1 MNLTP
6 NPERVPGRM
15 LTFDRNP
22 RTDARHTTARTGP
35 TGAAHGLASS
45 PRFPTP
51 PHPNTFMLALS
62 CASPHARV
70 GAFSPAR
77 LCVCTLRAWRP
88 NVGNASRSG
97 VGALCFGCVADRNH
111 CSSLSVA
118 RSRPTRLDKWYSSP
132 SSLVFVR
139 GPRISASVQHDF
151 GVLHLA
157 SLTRILYG
165 RN

>member
-51 PHPNTFMLALS
+51 PPPKR
-62 CASPHARV
+62 PHAR
-70 GAFSPAR
+70 
-77 LCVCTLRAWRP
+77 
-88 NVGNASRSG
+88 
-97 VGALCFGCVADRNH
+97 
-111 CSSLSVA
+111 
-118 RSRPTRLDKWYSSP
+118 
-132 SSLVFVR
+132 LVVR
-139 GPRISASVQHDF
+139 
-151 GVLHLA
+151 LA
-157 SLTRILYG
+157 SCTRG
-165 RN
+165 RLLACAPVRVHAASMETKRWECKQEWRRRSLLWMRR

>member
-22 RTDARHTTARTGP
+22 RTNARHTTARTGP

-45 PRFPTP
+45 PRFHTP
-51 PHPNTFMLALS
+51 PPPNH
-62 CASPHARV
+62 PHARLV
-70 GAFSPAR
+70 VR
-77 LCVCTLRAWRP
+77 LASCTRRRLLACSQRAWRP

-97 VGALCFGCVADRNH
+97 VGALCIGCVADRNH

-118 RSRPTRLDKWYSSP
+118 RSRPTCLDKWYSSP
-132 SSLVFVR
+132 SPLVFVL
-139 GPRISASVQHDF
+139 GPRISASVKHDC

-157 SLTRILYG
+157 SLTRILDG